1 MTQLAFYVVSDVHGF
16 IFPTDFSH
24 RDVELPMGLLKAN
37 HIIEQDCSHYDGSI
51 KIDNGDFL
59 QGSPLCNYLVSE
71 LATSRPLTDIY
82 NRLNF
87 NFGTIGNHEFNYGLK
102 YLKQTIHQL
111 DYPIL
116 CANIF
121 ENGEPFTGQGITY
134 MKRQGLTIGVIG
146 LTTQFI
152 PHWEQPEY
160 IETLTFQSAVE
171 TLYSQLPELRKQ
183 SDVVVV
189 SYHGGFE
196 RDLETDEPTEA
207 LTGEN
212 EASEILRLF
221 SDDIDVLITGHQHR
235 DIATIYNQTA
245 VIQPSTRGT
254 KVGKIVLN
262 IEHDND
268 VQIES
273 CHLLDVEDCSSFE
286 INQQDQNL
294 RVHLED

>member
-1 MTQLAFYVVSDVHGF
+1 M
-16 IFPTDFSH
+16 
-24 RDVELPMGLLKAN
+24 
-37 HIIEQDCSHYDGSI
+37 
-51 KIDNGDFL
+51 
-59 QGSPLCNYLVSE
+59 CNYLVSE

-196 RDLETDEPTEA
+196 RDLETM
-207 LTGEN
+207 
-212 EASEILRLF
+212 S
-221 SDDIDVLITGHQHR
+221 
-235 DIATIYNQTA
+235 
-245 VIQPSTRGT
+245 
-254 KVGKIVLN
+254 
-262 IEHDND
+262 
-268 VQIES
+268 
-273 CHLLDVEDCSSFE
+273 LLK
-286 INQQDQNL
+286 L
-294 RVHLED
+294 